1 MFFNFLQKV
10 RAYQTNFFTKRL
22 SFIALK
28 LSKFR
33 KLIFYIWNSF
43 PSKISAAFANL
54 LRLFNNFS
62 FSFLVYSCHWRRFI
76 ILSNDK
82 SLELDLKNKE
92 GNIKKSMNALRLSL
106 VITEFSWHILIRK
119 RRSIKKMYSKRNLHR
134 LITSSVY
141 RTNLSQNGY
150 HLLPSVMV
158 SYKQVSNILTY
169 FSLTHILLRSP
180 EDISCSY
187 QFTPLFQVVFFFLIL
202 FWYICSTESFD
213 RPNRRCN
220 GQPSPIRNSPYRHF
234 PLKFRVKSL

>member
-1 MFFNFLQKV
+1 MNVGLKKKCFFNFLQKV

-28 LSKFR
+28 SSKFR

-43 PSKISAAFANL
+43 PSKISAALANV
-54 LRLFNNFS
+54 LRLLNNFS
-62 FSFLVYSCHWRRFI
+62 FSFLVYSCDWRRFI

-134 LITSSVY
+134 LITNSAY
-141 RTNLSQNGY
+141 RTNFNKTVIICCLQSWY
-150 HLLPSVMV
+150 HTKRCRISEP
-158 SYKQVSNILTY
+158 I
-169 FSLTHILLRSP
+169 SLWHTFYL
-180 EDISCSY
+180 
-187 QFTPLFQVVFFFLIL
+187 
-202 FWYICSTESFD
+202 D
-213 RPNRRCN
+213 RPKI
-220 GQPSPIRNSPYRHF
+220 SAVATNSLRF
-234 PLKFRVKSL
+234 FK